1 MYIRIEQV
9 ATVRQWTTVFRIR
22 RQVFHDE
29 CGSGFELL
37 PGPGA
42 AGVHHFLAC
51 DGRGTGIATLS
62 VVETTGEVGLHRQ
75 YGLAFP
81 LDHRIARYSQL
92 AVLPPYRGLGIA
104 EYLIQEAQ
112 RQVIHPNSFD
122 FGWLLFP
129 AHRAA
134 HCKLTRS
141 FGFVARP
148 EVFATDFG
156 RCQVLVRDET
166 AWRASQ
172 GAPGWRT
179 TRLPREIEALEFC
192 GAD

>member
-1 MYIRIEQV
+1 MHIRIEQV
-9 ATVRQWTTVFRIR
+9 ATVQQWTTVFRIR

-29 CGSGFELL
+29 RGSGFDLL

-62 VVETTGEVGLHRQ
+62 VVETTGDVNLHRQ

-81 LDHRIARYSQL
+81 MDHSVARYSQL
-92 AVLPPYRGLGIA
+92 AVLRPYRGLGIA
-104 EYLIQEAQ
+104 EHLIQEAQ
-112 RQVIHPNSFD
+112 RQVIHSNSFD

-134 HCKLTRS
+134 NCKLTRS
-141 FGFVARP
+141 LGFVARP
-148 EVFATDFG
+148 EVFATEFG

-166 AWRASQ
+166 ASRASQ
-172 GAPGWRT
+172 GALDCQIG
-179 TRLPREIEALEFC
+179 RLRREIEAPEFC